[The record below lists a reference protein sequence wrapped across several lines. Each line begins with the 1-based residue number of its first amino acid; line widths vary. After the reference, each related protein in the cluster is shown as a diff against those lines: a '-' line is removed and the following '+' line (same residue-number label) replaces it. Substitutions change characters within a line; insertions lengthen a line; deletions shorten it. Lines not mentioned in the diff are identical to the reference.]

1 MKKYLID
8 YSEIINI
15 EKQELNLL
23 NPSKYC
29 KIPQRT
35 VFFAYSPLTEIK
47 KILSEYNINNIIK

>member
-23 NPSKYC
+23 NPLKYL
-29 KIPQRT
+29 KYLKEQFFLLIPH
-35 VFFAYSPLTEIK
+35 
-47 KILSEYNINNIIK
+47 